1 MNVTG
6 PQIYFTIPGLGIP
19 VNQTIVSS
27 FVVMLLLCTAGILM
41 GRNLK
46 KHPSG
51 RQVLAEKGVSM
62 LRDLVIEAM
71 GEHNVRWVPYIGTL
85 FLSSL
90 LGSLIGMTGL
100 FRSTTADLST
110 TATWAVMTSVICWFY
125 SIRNFGLV
133 QWLKGFT
140 EPVAIMTPMNIISEI
155 AQPVSLAFRHFGN
168 VVGGSVITTMVY
180 WALSGA
186 SLAVLSLVGRGG
198 YIGGAVLLVLGIV
211 LMVLKR
217 KKGGTGKLIFGL
229 VFLGVGAA
237 SLLDA
242 SGILPQIPILQ
253 IGLPAVLSL
262 YFDLFS
268 GLVQAFVFSLLS
280 MIYISNACPPPQEE
294 AA

>member
-6 PQIYFTIPGLGIP
+6 PQIYFTIPGIGIT
-19 VNQTIVSS
+19 VNQTMVSS
-27 FVVMLLLCTAGILM
+27 FVVMLLLCGAGIFL
-41 GRNLK
+41 GHGLQKR
-46 KHPSG
+46 PTG
-51 RQVLAEKGVSM
+51 RQVLAEKAVTT

-85 FLSSL
+85 FMSSL
-90 LGSLIGMTGL
+90 LGSLIGMTGF

-110 TATWAVMTSVICWFY
+110 TATWAVMTSILCWYF
-125 SIRNFGLV
+125 SIKNLGLGP
-133 QWLKGFT
+133 WLKGFT
-140 EPVAIMTPMNIISEI
+140 DPIVVMTPMNIISEI

-186 SLAVLSLVGRGG
+186 STAVLGLVGKGG
-198 YIGGAVLLVLGIV
+198 YIGGGVLLVLGV
-211 LMVLKR
+211 LLFVR
-217 KKGGTGKLIFGL
+217 HKKCGGAASL
-229 VFLGVGAA
+229 VFSLILAGVGIA

-242 SGILPQIPILQ
+242 SHILPNIPILQ

-268 GLVQAFVFSLLS
+268 GLIQAFVFSLLS
-280 MIYISNACPPPQEE
+280 MIYISNACPPPEE
-294 AA
+294 AAA

>member
-6 PQIYFTIPGLGIP
+6 PQIYFTIPGIGIT
-19 VNQTIVSS
+19 VNQTMVSS
-27 FVVMLLLCTAGILM
+27 FVVMLLLCGAGIFL
-41 GRNLK
+41 GHGLQKR
-46 KHPSG
+46 PTG
-51 RQVLAEKGVSM
+51 RQVLAEKAVTT

-85 FLSSL
+85 FMSSL
-90 LGSLIGMTGL
+90 LGSLIGMTGF

-110 TATWAVMTSVICWFY
+110 TATWAVMTSILCWYF
-125 SIRNFGLV
+125 SIKNLGLGP
-133 QWLKGFT
+133 WLKGFT
-140 EPVAIMTPMNIISEI
+140 DPIVVMTPMNIISEI

-186 SLAVLSLVGRGG
+186 STAVLGLVGKGG
-198 YIGGAVLLVLGIV
+198 YIGGGVLLVLGILLFV
-211 LMVLKR
+211 RHKKR
-217 KKGGTGKLIFGL
+217 GGAASL
-229 VFLGVGAA
+229 VFSLVLAGVGIA

-242 SGILPQIPILQ
+242 SHILPNIPILQ

-268 GLVQAFVFSLLS
+268 GLIQAFVFSLLS
-280 MIYISNACPPPQEE
+280 MIYISNACPPPEE
-294 AA
+294 AAA